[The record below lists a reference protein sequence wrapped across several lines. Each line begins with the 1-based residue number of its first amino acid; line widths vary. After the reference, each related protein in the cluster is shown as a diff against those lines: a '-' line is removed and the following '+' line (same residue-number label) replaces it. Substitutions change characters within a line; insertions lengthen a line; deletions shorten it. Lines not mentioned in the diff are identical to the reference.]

1 MKGIGFFLHLFTK
14 FMKRVNYVTFSTS
27 QIRLC
32 CCVDLEIIFGLRT
45 ILGIHIKRAKLCFV
59 KNSYV
64 YSAGTRLHKYFEKRC
79 KELGLNFDE
88 SFQEPKVKRTRFDN
102 DNIEENCRSDSED
115 DEAQKRR

>member
-1 MKGIGFFLHLFTK
+1 MKHVIS
-14 FMKRVNYVTFSTS
+14 VTFNTS

-32 CCVDLEIIFGLRT
+32 CCVDPEIIFGLRT
-45 ILGIHIKRAKLCFV
+45 ILGIHIKRAKVCFV

-79 KELGLNFDE
+79 KELGLNFE
-88 SFQEPKVKRTRFDN
+88 LFQEPKVKRTRFDD
-102 DNIEENCRSDSED
+102 DNIEENCTSDSED